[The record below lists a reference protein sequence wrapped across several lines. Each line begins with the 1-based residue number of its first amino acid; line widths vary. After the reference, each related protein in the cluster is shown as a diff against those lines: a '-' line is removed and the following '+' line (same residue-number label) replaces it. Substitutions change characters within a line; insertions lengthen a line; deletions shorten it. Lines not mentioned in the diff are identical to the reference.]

1 MALEPLHHPFSLR
14 PNHTP
19 LLRLLRK
26 GRTPTRTSLATTGRS
41 PPSPLPPPKMAE
53 HWKSTPKYWCKHCAT
68 YVRDTKLERQNHEAT
83 AKHQGAVKRS
93 LRDLHRGKEQEERE
107 KERARREIERLNGVV
122 ERGSG
127 SGSRPGP
134 GPGGATAGAGAAW
147 ARPGRVVSEDERKRQ
162 AEQLASLGVSIPQEF
177 RGDLAMVGEWTVTST
192 VLVEDRPKGED
203 LNPEARAKGVHK
215 RERTDEEKDEEDAV
229 KGLFKKQRRWGRA
242 ARTPAG
248 EGSEDLD
255 ALLSGGLVV
264 KKSEEEVD
272 DVKKEEEQEETG
284 EATTTTEEPERL
296 DVKKEEEDAADLPPV
311 KKEDVEHVE
320 APGDETPVVAFKKRK
335 PKNIRQK

>member
-1 MALEPLHHPFSLR
+1 
-14 PNHTP
+14 
-19 LLRLLRK
+19 
-26 GRTPTRTSLATTGRS
+26 
-41 PPSPLPPPKMAE
+41 MAE

-93 LRDLHRGKEQEERE
+93 LRDLHRGKEQEDRE

-122 ERGSG
+122 ERGAGAEAG
-127 SGSRPGP
+127 SSTTSTSGP
-134 GPGGATAGAGAAW
+134 GKARGPGVVTRGSSGWGTGAL
-147 ARPGRVVSEDERKRQ
+147 SEGERKRQ

-192 VLVEDRPKGED
+192 TLVEDRPKEED

-215 RERTDEEKDEEDAV
+215 RERTDEEKEEEDAI
-229 KGLFKKQRRWGRA
+229 KGLFKKQRRWGRT
-242 ARTPAG
+242 ARTAQG

-255 ALLSGGLVV
+255 ALLSGGLAV
-264 KKSEEEVD
+264 KKSEEDGED
-272 DVKKEEEQEETG
+272 EDVKKEEEQKEIGETSVK
-284 EATTTTEEPERL
+284 TEDPASL
-296 DVKKEEEDAADLPPV
+296 DVKKEDEEAELPPPPI

-320 APGDETPVVAFKKRK
+320 APREDTPVVAFKKRK